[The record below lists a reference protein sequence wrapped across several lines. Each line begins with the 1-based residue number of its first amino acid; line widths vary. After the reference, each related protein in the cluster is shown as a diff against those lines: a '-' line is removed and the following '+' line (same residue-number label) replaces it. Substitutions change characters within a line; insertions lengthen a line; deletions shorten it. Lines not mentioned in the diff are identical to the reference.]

1 VDVAIADDR
10 PQGLGGE
17 RRATEHLIEVAVIPE
32 GAHRISHRGVD
43 GSMCLLSHCNRNL
56 ERFEKQWG
64 DHDGPSRLA
73 VERLD
78 LGVGS
83 ESATGQVDGRDL
95 VAQDCLG
102 NIDVHALR
110 NDDRGGRADGAEG
123 SLGERWVRS
132 HHVRHRDVPPEVTT
146 GCVVVVVGCEVVV
159 VVVGFEVVGV
169 VVAWVSLVPEEP
181 AVVVVVVVD
190 VDVVDVEVDVP
201 DPVALDAA
209 LTPGCSLAIT
219 TPIRAVAPVAART
232 AARVN
237 RRTRASARCRAA
249 GVLCSLGCFMRNEDF
264 LARPHSTAP
273 VSPQPQDPLW
283 ADCEVPPPLL
293 RPAGARGRTNAL
305 RNG

>member
-1 VDVAIADDR
+1 
-10 PQGLGGE
+10 
-17 RRATEHLIEVAVIPE
+17 
-32 GAHRISHRGVD
+32 
-43 GSMCLLSHCNRNL
+43 MCPLSDCNRNV
-56 ERFEKQWG
+56 ERFEEQRG

-78 LGVGS
+78 LRVGS
-83 ESATGQVDGRDL
+83 ESATGQVDGSDL
-95 VAQDCLG
+95 VAQDCLR
-102 NIDVHALR
+102 NIDVHAFG

-123 SLGERWVRS
+123 SLRERWGRS

-159 VVVGFEVVGV
+159 VVVGFDVVGV

-181 AVVVVVVVD
+181 VVVVD

-201 DPVALDAA
+201 DVLEPPDLVASDAA

-237 RRTRASARCRAA
+237 RRTRASARRRAA
-249 GVLCSLGCFMRNEDF
+249 GVLCSLGCFMRNEGF
-264 LARPHSTAP
+264 LACPHSTAP
-273 VSPQPQDPLW
+273 VSP
-283 ADCEVPPPLL
+283 
-293 RPAGARGRTNAL
+293 
-305 RNG
+305 